1 MATTIAGP
9 RSGVTRRGLARLA
22 AGAAIAGAT
31 LPARPAIAQGSG
43 QGAPLRLGLMLPFS
57 GTFAALGENI
67 AAAIELH
74 LAERQGRMGGRP
86 VTIIRLDDESN
97 PANAVQNANR
107 LIGRERAEAVIG
119 TVHSG
124 VVMALVQASRER
136 GIPLIIPNAG
146 NVAATRELCAPSIFR
161 SSFSNWQPAY
171 GMGLAL
177 GRQGVKRAAWI
188 TWDYAAGNEAGEGFR
203 QGLAAGGGEVVREL
217 KLPFPE
223 TNFQPLLA
231 QVPGLNVEAVGSFF
245 AGGGAVQFVRE
256 YAAAGLKERVPLCGS
271 GFLTEGVLGPQ
282 GAAAEGIRT
291 ALHYGDGLDNPKNT
305 AFRAAFRQRT
315 TRDADVYAVQGY
327 DAAQMLG
334 IGLDAVKG
342 DLGAEKALAA
352 AIRGARIDS
361 PRGAFTLSPSHNPVQ
376 TIYLR
381 EAKGGLNRVIGVA
394 AEALADPGTGCRM
407 PA

>member
-1 MATTIAGP
+1 MFETRAGTATAVLP
-9 RSGVTRRGLARLA
+9 RRWLAALA
-22 AGAAIAGAT
+22 AGAAAAAT
-31 LPARPAIAQGSG
+31 LPRPALA
-43 QGAPLRLGLMLPFS
+43 QGAPLRVGLMLPFS

-74 LAERQGRMGGRP
+74 LAERGGRMGGRP
-86 VTIIRLDDESN
+86 LQLIRLDDESN

-107 LIGRERAEAVIG
+107 LVGRDRAEVLIG

-124 VVMALVQASRER
+124 VVMALVQISRER

-177 GRQGVKRAAWI
+177 GRQGVKRAAWV

-203 QGLAAGGGEVVREL
+203 QGLAGGGGEVVREL

-231 QVPGLNVEAVGSFF
+231 QIPGLNVEAVGSFF

-256 YAAAGLKERVPLCGS
+256 YAAAGLKERIPLCGS

-291 ALHYGDGLDNPKNT
+291 ALHYGDGLDSPKN
-305 AFRAAFRQRT
+305 AAFREAFKART
-315 TRDADVYAVQGY
+315 TREADVYAVQGY
-327 DAAQMLG
+327 DAAQMLAA
-334 IGLDAVKG
+334 GLETVRG
-342 DLGAEKALAA
+342 DLGAEAA
-352 AIRGARIDS
+352 FVRAIREARIDS

-376 TIYLR
+376 NIYLR
-381 EAKGGLNRVIGVA
+381 EARGGQNRVVGIA

-407 PA
+407 TS

>member
-9 RSGVTRRGLARLA
+9 RSGVSRRGLARLA
-22 AGAAIAGAT
+22 AGAAVAGAT
-31 LPARPAIAQGSG
+31 LPARPAIA

-107 LIGRERAEAVIG
+107 LIGRERAEALIG

-177 GRQGVKRAAWI
+177 GKQGVKRAAWI

-231 QVPGLNVEAVGSFF
+231 QIPGLNVEAVGSFF

-305 AFRAAFRQRT
+305 AFRAAFKQRT

-381 EAKGGLNRVIGVA
+381 EAKGGLNQVIGVA

-407 PA
+407 SA

>member
-1 MATTIAGP
+1 MRHSTAMP
-9 RSGVTRRGLARLA
+9 VPRRGLAGLA
-22 AGAAIAGAT
+22 AGAAAALAGGF
-31 LPARPAIAQGSG
+31 PWRPAIAQGT
-43 QGAPLRLGLMLPFS
+43 PLRVGLMLPFS

-74 LAERQGRMGGRP
+74 LAERGGRVGGRP
-86 VTIIRLDDESN
+86 VQLIRLDDESN
-97 PANAVQNANR
+97 PANAVQNVNR
-107 LIGRERAEAVIG
+107 LLGRERAEVLIG

-124 VVMALVQASRER
+124 VVMALVQAARER
-136 GIPLIIPNAG
+136 GVPLFIPNAG
-146 NVAATRELCAPSIFR
+146 NVAATRELCAPTIFR

-177 GRQGVKRAAWI
+177 GKQGVKRAAWI

-203 QGLAAGGGEVVREL
+203 QGLAAAGGEVVREL

-231 QVPGLNVEAVGSFF
+231 QLPGLGVEAVGSFF

-256 YAAAGLKERVPLCGS
+256 YAAAGLKERLPLCGS
-271 GFLTEGVLGPQ
+271 GFLTEGVLQAQ

-291 ALHYGDGLDNPKNT
+291 ALHYGDGLDNPKNN
-305 AFRAAFRQRT
+305 AFRRAFRERT
-315 TRDADVYAVQGY
+315 NRDADVYAVQGY

-334 IGLDAVKG
+334 IGMDAVKG
-342 DLGAEKALAA
+342 DLSAEKEWVR
-352 AIRGARIDS
+352 AIERARIDS

-376 TIYLR
+376 NIYLR
-381 EAKGGLNRVIGVA
+381 EARGGENRVIGIA

-407 PA
+407 A